1 MSQKDSNKT
10 GLIILAVVIL
20 TAFLFVNPLFRFSC
34 SRVLMHDFL
43 GVHSG
48 DMTTG
53 LFLTNHGITRFVPLT
68 VMFFLWAA
76 VAVWV
81 YRDAERRNHNGLLW
95 GLFVFIGNVIGLIVY
110 LILRSSSP
118 EVTPTLATA
127 PAARCPSCSGPIQ
140 PSYVACPH
148 CGVKLSREC
157 SQCGKRAEL
166 DWKVCPYCG
175 HAMDGE

>member
-1 MSQKDSNKT
+1 MSQKDSSKT
-10 GLIILAVVIL
+10 GLIILAVIIL

-34 SRVLMHDFL
+34 SRIFMHDFL
-43 GVHSG
+43 GMHSG

-53 LFLTNHGITRFVPLT
+53 MFLSNSGIARFVPLT

-95 GLFVFIGNVIGLIVY
+95 ALFVFIGNIVGLIVY

-118 EVTPTLATA
+118 ESSIALA
-127 PAARCPSCSGPIQ
+127 PAATSKCPGCSGPIQ
-140 PSYVACPH
+140 KSYVACPH
-148 CGVKLSREC
+148 CGFKLSKDC
-157 SQCGKRAEL
+157 PQCGKRAEL

-175 HAMDGE
+175 HAMNGQ